1 MARFGVSEFPISP
14 RFWLVEAAVADR
26 PLVCVV
32 DDEEAV
38 RRITAQVLEHHGFQV
53 RSYAAAEPF
62 FAEFDDNAIDCVVTD
77 LRMPHVDGAQL
88 QQRLQDRGS
97 IVSLVVLSGH
107 ADVRTAVKLMEN
119 GAVTLL
125 EKPYQPK
132 ELADAVEKA
141 VAQTKSRRSEE
152 HDLRTAKAGFASLT
166 EEERAVCD
174 LMVAGLPNKTIAM
187 RLDISMRTVDRRRS
201 TVLSKMS
208 VDSVSE
214 LSSVITRLKAAGGA

>member
-1 MARFGVSEFPISP
+1 M
-14 RFWLVEAAVADR
+14 ADR
-26 PLVCVV
+26 PVVCVV

-38 RRITAQVLEHHGFQV
+38 RRITAEVLEHHGFKV

-62 FAEFDDNAIDCVVTD
+62 LAEFDEARVDCVVTD
-77 LRMPHVDGAQL
+77 LRMPHIDGAQL
-88 QQRLQDRGS
+88 QQRLQERGS

-125 EKPYQPK
+125 EKPYKSQ
-132 ELADAVEKA
+132 ELAEVVEKA
-141 VAQTKSRRSEE
+141 VAQTKARRAAQL
-152 HDLRTAKAGFASLT
+152 DLRGAKAGFASLT
-166 EEERAVCD
+166 AEERAVCD

-201 TVLSKMS
+201 SVLSKMS

-214 LSSVITRLKAAGGA
+214 LAAAITRLKAAGET